1 MSELLLACLL
11 GIGGGHRGRKCPAA
25 ARRDRRSCRAALDFA
40 GEEAAARVRLRADRL
55 DLSAALRSCRR
66 DECPG

>member
-1 MSELLLACLL
+1 VIAVANALLRLAATVAQA
-11 GIGGGHRGRKCPAA
+11 GR
-25 ARRDRRSCRAALDFA
+25 RALDFA